1 MYKRVFLFS
10 VENRER
16 EAIMAKTKEEKQQEN
31 LERIKNF
38 RLLDDDFM
46 TACFQDNIEGIEL
59 VIQIIMNNKDL
70 RVTDVK
76 IQYTVKNL
84 HGRSLRLDVYAE
96 DSNEKKYNFEIQRS
110 DHGAGAKRARLNSA
124 LIDGKEI
131 PKGFD
136 PEQLP
141 ETYVI
146 FITENDVLG
155 EGLPVYHIDRV
166 VRETGKVFSDEAHI
180 IYVNASIRDN
190 TELGKLMWDF
200 SCTDA
205 KDMNY
210 QILAERVRYFKEDE
224 KGVQAMCRAMEEL
237 VKEEKV
243 EIVQNLLKLG
253 KLSIEEIAVSAGLE
267 AEEILKI
274 KESITI

>member
-1 MYKRVFLFS
+1 
-10 VENRER
+10 
-16 EAIMAKTKEEKQQEN
+16 MAKTKEEKQQEN

-166 VRETGKVFSDEAHI
+166 VRET
-180 IYVNASIRDN
+180 
-190 TELGKLMWDF
+190 
-200 SCTDA
+200 
-205 KDMNY
+205 
-210 QILAERVRYFKEDE
+210 
-224 KGVQAMCRAMEEL
+224 
-237 VKEEKV
+237 
-243 EIVQNLLKLG
+243 
-253 KLSIEEIAVSAGLE
+253 
-267 AEEILKI
+267 
-274 KESITI
+274 